1 MQTLREPSLQA
12 ISVVNSVK
20 LENRKYSEEIMEE
33 GRLAHIRDKAS
44 QMDAKHNSC
53 FQCDS

>member
-1 MQTLREPSLQA
+1 MQTLREPSPQA

-20 LENRKYSEEIMEE
+20 LETRKYSEEIMEE
-33 GRLAHIRDKAS
+33 GHLM

>member
-1 MQTLREPSLQA
+1 MQTLREPSPQA

-20 LENRKYSEEIMEE
+20 LETRKYSEEIMKE
-33 GRLAHIRDKAS
+33 GHLTHIRDKAS